1 MNPSISTTITQ
12 NPMKVHKAESSDL
25 DKKEAELREGLL
37 KLEQQKREQI
47 IALKNQEAAK
57 LVQQK
62 QKREELLEDAKNY
75 EELSLRALNSED
87 KVFYV
92 QEARVA
98 RKQAAEIHLPDD
110 DDVAVDTKLQYN
122 ERPGFFENI
131 LSHVGTVY
139 SALFIFLGVAFLSH
153 YMVFKIGDEI
163 NTLNK
168 LANDAGNLSQ
178 MIPPSIGLMSFQK
191 GWFTWMTIGIDLIAL
206 ILIMAIIAPDKLFF
220 LLPFTKK
227 PVRSWQ
233 AFAKQEEQQKQWQSF
248 AYVAL
253 ILLFL
258 AICQLGGK

>member
-1 MNPSISTTITQ
+1 MNPSISTRIPK
-12 NPMKVHKAESSDL
+12 NPMKIHKPENSDF
-25 DKKEAELREGLL
+25 DKKETELREGLL
-37 KLEQQKREQI
+37 KLEQQKREHT

-62 QKREELLEDAKNY
+62 EKREELLEDAKNY

-87 KVFYV
+87 KIFYV
-92 QEARVA
+92 QEARLA

-110 DDVAVDTKLQYN
+110 DVAVDTQVLYN

-163 NTLNK
+163 NVLNK

-233 AFAKQEEQQKQWQSF
+233 SFTKQEEHQKQWQSF